1 MLMRIWTYSKII
13 LLFSFLLTLRVLAS
27 GDLVYAENGMVVSA
41 NEIASHV
48 GVEILRKG
56 GNAVDA
62 AVATGFTLAVTY
74 PSAGNLGG
82 GGFMVLHLADGENT
96 IIDFREKAPLDS
108 SQDMFLD
115 ENGEYDSEKS
125 LKGWTSSGVPGSVDG
140 LIYVLKKYGT
150 MNLSE
155 VIQPA
160 IDIAEGGFELD
171 YWLCKSINKYNGE
184 FNNYS
189 SSNKIFT
196 NNGDSL
202 EIGSLFVQPDL
213 AKTLKRIKNLGRA
226 GFYEGVTAH
235 MIVDQSRI
243 NGGLISLEDLKQYK
257 SVERQ
262 PINGTYKGYT
272 VIGMPLPSAGG
283 IGIIE
288 SLHTLAQFEFNS
300 IDYGSSD
307 YIHTV
312 TEVLKYVYSDRASY
326 LGDSD
331 FIEAPVEY
339 LISENRGNEIANL
352 VGDSATPSKQIKND
366 SELTPESEETTHF
379 SVVDKEGNAVSTT
392 VSINS
397 SYGNK
402 IVVDGAGF
410 LMNNHMDDFTAKVG
424 EENQFGLVG
433 SKANAIEPE
442 KRMLSSMS
450 PTILLKDDKPF
461 LIVGSPGGSKIITSV
476 LQVIL
481 NVVNFEM
488 DIQEAVNMPR
498 FHHQWL
504 PDEIK
509 YEKYA
514 INKDVQTDLSTRGHK
529 LKEVEIIGRV
539 EAILF
544 DENNNLYWGTSDRRG
559 YGKAAGY

>member
-1 MLMRIWTYSKII
+1 MRI
-13 LLFSFLLTLRVLAS
+13 
-27 GDLVYAENGMVVSA
+27 
-41 NEIASHV
+41 
-48 GVEILRKG
+48 
-56 GNAVDA
+56 
-62 AVATGFTLAVTY
+62 
-74 PSAGNLGG
+74 
-82 GGFMVLHLADGENT
+82 
-96 IIDFREKAPLDS
+96 
-108 SQDMFLD
+108 
-115 ENGEYDSEKS
+115 
-125 LKGWTSSGVPGSVDG
+125 
-140 LIYVLKKYGT
+140 KK
-150 MNLSE
+150 
-155 VIQPA
+155 
-160 IDIAEGGFELD
+160 F
-171 YWLCKSINKYNGE
+171 
-184 FNNYS
+184 
-189 SSNKIFT
+189 
-196 NNGDSL
+196 
-202 EIGSLFVQPDL
+202 
-213 AKTLKRIKNLGRA
+213 GRA
-226 GFYEGVTAH
+226 GFYQGETAEL
-235 MIVDQSRI
+235 IVSQSQ
-243 NGGLISLEDLKQYK
+243 NDGGLISLEDLKQYNA
-257 SVERQ
+257 VERN
-262 PINGTYKGYT
+262 PIKGQYKDYT
-272 VIGMPLPSAGG
+272 IIGMPLPSAGG
-283 IGIIE
+283 IGIVE
-288 SLHTLAQFEFNS
+288 SLNALSQFEFDN

-331 FIEAPVEY
+331 FIQVPLDY
-339 LISENRGNEIANL
+339 LISEKRGNEIANL
-352 VGDSATPSKQIKND
+352 VGDLATPSKQILSD
-366 SELTPESEETTHF
+366 SALTTESEETTHF
-379 SVVDKEGNAVSTT
+379 SVVDKDGNAVSTT

-402 IVVDGAGF
+402 IVVEGAGF

-424 EENQFGLVG
+424 VKNQFGLVG

-450 PTILLKDDKPF
+450 PTILLKNDKPF

-544 DENNNLYWGTSDRRG
+544 DEYNNLYWGTSDRRG

>member
-96 IIDFREKAPLDS
+96 TIDFREKAPLDS